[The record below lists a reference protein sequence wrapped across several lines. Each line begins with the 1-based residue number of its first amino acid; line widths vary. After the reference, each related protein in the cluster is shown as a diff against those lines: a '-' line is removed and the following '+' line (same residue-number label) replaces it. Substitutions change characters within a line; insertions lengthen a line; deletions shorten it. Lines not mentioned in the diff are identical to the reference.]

1 MYNITA
7 AGFWKKMFKNSVKS
21 WLSDFD
27 KDRKVKKKKAKCIK
41 FETFEIFS

>member
-7 AGFWKKMFKNSVKS
+7 AVFWKKMFKNSVKS

-27 KDRKVKKKKAKCIK
+27 KDRKGKKKKG
-41 FETFEIFS
+41 